1 MFGRRPAVAVIVDI
15 QLDAVAIGILI
26 VEGSLGARISAQDR
40 RDAYSFQTRIGAEQV
55 IKAAIFKGKVLKPLM
70 LRSVGILPP

>member
-40 RDAYSFQTRIGAEQV
+40 RDAYSFQTRSTGSYSSYEHSGA
-55 IKAAIFKGKVLKPLM
+55 AACPTAV
-70 LRSVGILPP
+70 R